1 MISTKRKHIRGVI
14 YMKNNILIGAFLALL
29 ASASW
34 GAMFPVADA
43 AFHYIDP
50 FYFTILRY
58 VPVAIMLMVIL
69 YFKEGK
75 EAFRTEGKFLHLWF
89 YGTMGFTVYNLLIF
103 YGQNLLGDAGVLL
116 ASVMEALAPIITV
129 LILWLVFRNR
139 PHGFTIFTIIGAF
152 IGVLFVVTNGNFASL
167 FGAGRLVP
175 LFILFFAAMGW
186 AFYTMGG
193 SEFPKWS
200 VLRYSTLTVTYG
212 ILTAT
217 VVVLILTLV
226 GYIEVPTL
234 ANIYTIRYHMLFM
247 IFLPGLF
254 ALLFWNKAAVM
265 LKPINAILFINFAP
279 VTTIIIRLIQGHT
292 ISFYEWLGVG
302 LVSAMIILN
311 NLYQRYLIAKEKK
324 FEREVEEKTHYQQGA
339 SCDIQTSS

>member
-1 MISTKRKHIRGVI
+1 
-14 YMKNNILIGAFLALL
+14 MKNNILIGALLALL

-34 GAMFPVADA
+34 GAMFPIADA
-43 AFHYIDP
+43 AFYYIDP

-58 VPVAIMLMVIL
+58 VPVAIILIVLL

-75 EAFRTEGKFLHLWF
+75 EAFKTEGKGFQLWF

-116 ASVMEALAPIITV
+116 ASVMEALAPIVTV

-139 PHGFTIFTIIGAF
+139 PYVFTIFTIIGAF

-167 FGAGRLVP
+167 FGAGRLFP
-175 LFILFFAAMGW
+175 LFVLLLAAAGW

-217 VVVLILTLV
+217 AVVFILTLI
-226 GYIEVPTL
+226 GYVEVPTL

-279 VTTIIIRLIQGHT
+279 VTTIIIRLFQGHT
-292 ISFYEWLGVG
+292 ISNYEWLGVG
-302 LVSAMIILN
+302 LVSSMIILN
-311 NLYQRYLIAKEKK
+311 NLYQRYVLYRERHKDEQLERQTYTVAQKEK
-324 FEREVEEKTHYQQGA
+324 TMM
-339 SCDIQTSS
+339 T